1 MFAGFSTQR
10 VIALAALTRR
20 AAPGFGAY
28 VTCSYLLID
37 GKPLILLR
45 ISRMTN
51 ETVSQPEAGDAE
63 MGLFYT
69 PNRRLIIA
77 AGKLARAEQER
88 LERQASRAAIPA
100 PASHPIPASMGKRR
114 RRA

>member
-1 MFAGFSTQR
+1 MRWSVRRILDATYDR
-10 VIALAALTRR
+10 VGALTRR

-37 GKPLILLR
+37 GKPLILQK

-77 AGKLARAEQER
+77 AG
-88 LERQASRAAIPA
+88 QA
-100 PASHPIPASMGKRR
+100 GQG
-114 RRA
+114 